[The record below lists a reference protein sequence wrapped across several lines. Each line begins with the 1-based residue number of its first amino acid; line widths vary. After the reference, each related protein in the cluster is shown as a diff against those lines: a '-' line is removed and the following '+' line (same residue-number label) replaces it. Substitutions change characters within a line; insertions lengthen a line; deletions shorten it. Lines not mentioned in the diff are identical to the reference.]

1 MYYLFYFS
9 FVIAWS
15 FLQFMR
21 GTIIGDKVYLLLYVT
36 QREQYSDYLPTVQ
49 KMINSLKI
57 TTSNNGLD
65 TEAPSFSA

>member
-1 MYYLFYFS
+1 MD
-9 FVIAWS
+9 I
-15 FLQFMR
+15 
-21 GTIIGDKVYLLLYVT
+21 GTIIGDKVYSLSYVV

-65 TEAPSFSA
+65 TEAPSSSA